1 MEHVSQTDFLP
12 TLQGIH
18 RVLCD
23 GGEFYLSVPDLE
35 ALCKLFLDPKLEGT
49 QRFHVMR
56 MMFGGQVDQFDFHFI
71 GLTAE
76 FMTDFLRRA
85 GFSSAR
91 RVQSFGLFN
100 DTSDFCPYGS
110 PISLNMIAVK

>member
-1 MEHVSQTDFLP
+1 VSVSITSTLP
-12 TLQGIH
+12 DRPRGGVLQLLCNFNRGT
-18 RVLCD
+18 RV
-23 GGEFYLSVPDLE
+23 
-35 ALCKLFLDPKLEGT
+35 DPKLEGT